1 MGYEVHIVR
10 QLDFDNSEEESNI
23 QIDEWK
29 NLVDGDLEL
38 TWQQYSGVE
47 SETDFEHCYWLSHPE
62 IDESNRPWFHFYRG
76 SISTKWTDIACLYK
90 LLQMADKLNARLRG
104 DDGEYYDAEAIKKME
119 LATVKLKEASKKPF
133 WKFW

>member
-10 QLDFDNSEEESNI
+10 LNDFDNSEEESNI

-29 NLVDGDLEL
+29 DLVNNDKEL

-47 SETDFEHCYWLSHPE
+47 GETDFEYCYWLSHPE
-62 IDESNRPWFHFYRG
+62 IDESNRPWFHFFRG
-76 SISTKWTDIACLYK
+76 SISTKWTDIACLWK
-90 LLQMADKLNARLRG
+90 LLQMAENLNARLRG
-104 DDGEYYDAEAIKKME
+104 DDGEYYDSEAIKKLE
-119 LATVKLKEASKKPF
+119 SATAQQKVEKKKPF